1 MSMFVCVLPLQ
12 GLMRI
17 SDYQRRR
24 ILNLIKHF
32 KATRKQ
38 QKPRSA
44 FTGSRSWNG
53 GAVQARLN
61 ASGRGADMLR
71 AASMPASGVLAG
83 GSPET
88 SVHVGIRSR
97 PYQNGS

>member
-1 MSMFVCVLPLQ
+1 MFLYVLPSQ

-32 KATRKQ
+32 KATHKQ

-44 FTGSRSWNG
+44 FPGSRSWNG

-61 ASGRGADMLR
+61 ASGRGAEMFR
-71 AASMPASGVLAG
+71 AASLPAPGVLAG
-83 GSPET
+83 SSPEAA
-88 SVHVGIRSR
+88 VHVSIRRR
-97 PYQNGS
+97 PCQNSS